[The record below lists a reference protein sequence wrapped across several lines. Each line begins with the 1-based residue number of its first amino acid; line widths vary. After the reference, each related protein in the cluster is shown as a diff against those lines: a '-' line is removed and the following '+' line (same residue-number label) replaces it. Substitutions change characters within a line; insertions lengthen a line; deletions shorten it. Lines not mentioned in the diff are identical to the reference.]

1 MTTMK
6 KLSILLLAFVTLIGF
21 NACTSDDDVVF
32 IAQPDPEGI
41 NFVNTFSS
49 QYILTSS
56 TAENTAER
64 FVWNEVDM
72 NVPTNIN
79 YDVLGS
85 TSQDMSDPALLGST
99 ARTNLAVKVKQLL
112 VLADDAGL
120 DNDPA
125 TDAPN
130 NGTLYVQVIATAG
143 TAGEMVHA
151 SEVHSINV
159 VIPETTGEEEEIL
172 PNFFFVGDATAAG
185 WNPDNN
191 NTPLFRDAENE
202 NIFYFTGRFDG
213 SGDKEGFKL
222 LEILGQWQPQ
232 WGLDNGSLSNSTILG
247 GDPSAFPVDADAYY
261 SFTMNIDEMTY
272 SFEPYDASGAAT
284 YDAMGIVGPA
294 QVGGWDADT
303 DLTQSEFDPHIWFA
317 NDVELSDGEM
327 KFRAND
333 AWDASWGDTT
343 FPSGQ
348 GTNDNDPNINA
359 GGGVYDVWFN
369 DLTGRYIL
377 IPQAEE

>member
-1 MTTMK
+1 MK